1 MANPFRDMSV
11 IMQGLVALAI
21 AVILVLVGLYVPGSP
36 VAQERSAYDA
46 AVLQRTKLNQEVTQ
60 LQVYK
65 QRYGELKQQM
75 DALSKQLDTLK
86 TIVPEE
92 KEVDEFIRQV
102 QGAAS
107 ASNVQ
112 LRRLTAQNIVP
123 KEYHYE
129 MPFEAQADGPYFNVL
144 DFFSRLSR
152 LSRIINVG
160 DLQFSDPSGTGP
172 GSAGAKYPV
181 RPGETVSGVFTVTT
195 FFTKPADTAPSVTS
209 GAKNPAPPARKP

>member
-11 IMQGLVALAI
+11 FMQGLVAVAI
-21 AVILVLVGLYVPGSP
+21 AVIVLLLGVYIPLSP
-36 VAQERSAYDA
+36 VAQERDA
-46 AVLQRTKLNQEVTQ
+46 VDKAVQQRSTLNTEVQQ
-60 LQVYK
+60 LQVYR

-92 KEVDEFIRQV
+92 KETDEFIRLL

-107 ASNVQ
+107 ASSVSI
-112 LRRLTAQNIVP
+112 RRLTSQAIVT

-129 MPFEAQADGPYFNVL
+129 MPFEVQADGPYFNIL
-144 DFFSRLSR
+144 DFFGRLGR

-160 DLQFSDPSGTGP
+160 DLVFADPASGA
-172 GSAGAKYPV
+172 SKGAKYPV
-181 RPGETVSGVFTVTT
+181 RPGTTVSGVFTATT
-195 FFTKPADTAPSVTS
+195 FFTKPSDAGATSTA
-209 GAKNPAPPARKP
+209 AKPAGKP

>member
-11 IMQGLVALAI
+11 IMQALVAA
-21 AVILVLVGLYVPGSP
+21 AVAVVLVLVGVYVPGSP
-36 VAQERSAYDA
+36 IARERDEVDA
-46 AVLQRTKLNQEVTQ
+46 AVLKKTKLNQEVTQ

-65 QRYGELKQQM
+65 QRYGELKHQM

-92 KEVDEFIRQV
+92 KETDEFIRLL
-102 QGAAS
+102 QGAAA

-112 LRRLTAQNIVP
+112 LRRLTSQAVVS

-129 MPFEAQADGPYFNVL
+129 MPFELQADGPYFNIL
-144 DFFSRLSR
+144 DFFGRLSR

-160 DLQFSDPSGTGP
+160 DLTFADPSASKGT
-172 GSAGAKYPV
+172 KYPI
-181 RPGETVSGVFTVTT
+181 RPGTTVSGIFTATT
-195 FFTKPADTAPSVTS
+195 YFTKLADTGATS
-209 GAKNPAPPARKP
+209 

>member
-11 IMQGLVALAI
+11 IMQALLAVAI
-21 AVILVLVGLYVPGSP
+21 AVVLVLIGVYVPLSP
-36 VAQERSAYDA
+36 VARERDQVDQ
-46 AVLQRTKLNQEVTQ
+46 AVQQRTKLNQEVTQ

-75 DALSKQLDTLK
+75 DALTKQLDTLK

-92 KEVDEFIRQV
+92 KETDEFIRLV
-102 QGAAS
+102 QGAAA

-112 LRRLTAQNIVP
+112 IRRMTAQAVVP

-129 MPFEAQADGPYFNVL
+129 MPFELQADGPYFNLL
-144 DFFSRLSR
+144 DFFGRLSR

-160 DLQFSDPSGTGP
+160 DLSFDDPDKSKGT
-172 GSAGAKYPV
+172 KYPL
-181 RPGETVSGVFTVTT
+181 RPGTTVSGVFTVTT
-195 FFTKPADTAPSVTS
+195 FFTKPADQPTPTA
-209 GAKNPAPPARKP
+209 GAKAGAAAGKS

>member
-21 AVILVLVGLYVPGSP
+21 AVILVLAGLYVPFSP
-36 VAQERSAYDA
+36 VAQERADYDK
-46 AVLQRTKLNQEVTQ
+46 AVQARTKLNQEVTQ

-75 DALSKQLDTLK
+75 DALNKQLDTLK

-92 KEVDEFIRQV
+92 KEVDEFIRQL
-102 QGAAS
+102 QGAAA

-112 LRRLTAQNIVP
+112 LRKLTSQTVQP

-129 MPFEAQADGPYFNVL
+129 MPFEVQADGPYFNIL

-160 DLQFSDPSGTGP
+160 DIQFDDPGAS
-172 GSAGAKYPV
+172 GAKETKYPI
-181 RPGETVSGVFTVTT
+181 RPGTTVTGIFTVTT
-195 FFTKPADTAPSVTS
+195 FFTKPADS
-209 GAKNPAPPARKP
+209 GPGADNKAAGQAVKKP

>member
-21 AVILVLVGLYVPGSP
+21 AVILVLAGLYVPFSP
-36 VAQERSAYDA
+36 VAQERAAYDQ
-46 AVLQRTKLNQEVTQ
+46 AVQARAKLNQEVQQ
-60 LQVYK
+60 LSVYK

-107 ASNVQ
+107 AANVQ
-112 LRRLTAQNIVP
+112 LRRLTAMNIVP
-123 KEYHYE
+123 RDYHYE

-160 DLQFSDPSGTGP
+160 DLDFVDPTGSGNRAT
-172 GSAGAKYPV
+172 KYPT

-195 FFTKPADTAPSVTS
+195 FFTKPADPVSAGAG
-209 GAKNPAPPARKP
+209 GAKPVATPVKKP

>member
-21 AVILVLVGLYVPGSP
+21 AFILVLVGLYLPFSP

-46 AVLQRTKLNQEVTQ
+46 AVQQRTKLNQEVTQ

-75 DALSKQLDTLK
+75 DALNKQLDTLK

-123 KEYHYE
+123 KDFHYE
-129 MPFEAQADGPYFNVL
+129 MPFEAQVDGAYFNVL

-160 DLQFSDPSGTGP
+160 DLQFDDPTGTT
-172 GSAGAKYPV
+172 AKGVKYAV
-181 RPGETVSGVFTVTT
+181 RPGETVTGVFTITT
-195 FFTKPADTAPSVTS
+195 FFTKPADTAPATTG
-209 GAKNPAPPARKP
+209 GAKAPAAPGRKP